1 MVIRLVV
8 KECQWHKKVQQ
19 ELPMEAESTVRAVN
33 TVRKEITVG
42 ETNKT
47 RNYSGNKE
55 YIERRKDKAICAKN
69 VNKLT
74 RQEGHIIGVEV
85 ESSVKAESTVKAE
98 NQVGAEN
105 TVGAT
110 NVNREYSGNR
120 ECNKKSEKLS
130 KDQKQKL

>member
-1 MVIRLVV
+1 
-8 KECQWHKKVQQ
+8 
-19 ELPMEAESTVRAVN
+19 MEAESTVRAVN
-33 TVRKEITVG
+33 TVRKESTVG

-120 ECNKKSEKLS
+120 ECNKKSEKQS

>member
-1 MVIRLVV
+1 
-8 KECQWHKKVQQ
+8 
-19 ELPMEAESTVRAVN
+19 MEAESTVRAVN
-33 TVRKEITVG
+33 TVRKKSTVG

-47 RNYSGNKE
+47 RNYCGNKE
-55 YIERRKDKAICAKN
+55 YIERRKDKASAKN

-85 ESSVKAESTVKAE
+85 ESSVKAESTVKTE

-120 ECNKKSEKLS
+120 ECNKKNEKQS

>member
-1 MVIRLVV
+1 
-8 KECQWHKKVQQ
+8 
-19 ELPMEAESTVRAVN
+19 MEAQSTVTAVN
-33 TVRKEITVG
+33 TVRKESTVG

-55 YIERRKDKAICAKN
+55 YTERRKDKAICAKN

-120 ECNKKSEKLS
+120 ECNKKKEKQS